1 MNSSSVLPPVVTVD
15 GPGGSGKGT
24 LSRLL
29 AERLGWHL
37 LDSGALYRLVGL
49 SAINLQV
56 PTDDVP
62 GLTILA
68 ENMDVTFDF
77 LAQGDDQVLLA
88 GQGVESALRT
98 DEVADAASQVA
109 RVPEVRSALL
119 GLQRRF
125 RKAPGLVADG
135 RDMGTIVF
143 PDAPCKIFLTADLSE
158 RAERRHKQLKQKGI
172 DANLPALLR
181 ELQAR
186 DERDGSRAVA
196 PLRAADDAVE
206 LDTSGLSIDEVL
218 AEAINLVENK
228 LGPLA
233 LSKQA

>member
-1 MNSSSVLPPVVTVD
+1 MSGQEMPPVVTVD

-24 LSRLL
+24 LTRLL

-49 SAINLQV
+49 SALNLQV
-56 PTDDVP
+56 RTDDVR

-77 LAQGDDQVLLA
+77 LAQGDEQVLLE
-88 GQGVESALRT
+88 GKGVESALRT

-109 RVPEVRSALL
+109 RVPEVREALL
-119 GLQRRF
+119 SLQRRF
-125 RKAPGLVADG
+125 QKPPGLVADG
-135 RDMGTIVF
+135 RDMGTVVF
-143 PDAPCKIFLTADLSE
+143 PEAPCKIFLTADLHE

-196 PLRAADDAVE
+196 PLRAAEDAVE
-206 LDTSGLSIDEVL
+206 LDTTGLSIDEVL
-218 AEAINLVENK
+218 AKALEIVEDK
-228 LGPLA
+228 LGKST
-233 LSKQA
+233 LSDQA